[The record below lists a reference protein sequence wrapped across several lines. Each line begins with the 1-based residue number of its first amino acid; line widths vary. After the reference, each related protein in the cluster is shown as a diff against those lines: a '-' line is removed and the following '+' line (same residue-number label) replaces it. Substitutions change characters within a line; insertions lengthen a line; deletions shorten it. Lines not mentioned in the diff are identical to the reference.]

1 MNDQDARSH
10 VMGENARSLGFGLL
24 AGTLAGLPALLRG
37 LAADPAPPPLALLGA
52 IALPALVVAPVV
64 VGLRQAR
71 AAGRSLSAEEK
82 AGSLPALLGGSVLLS
97 LAPLTWLGSWLER
110 NTHHRPL
117 GAVTFACAASCV
129 LLGALLLARRLAA
142 LHRSPSERLV
152 RLGCFVVAGGLG
164 AYLLVRGAV
173 ASAQWS
179 GTWLDVTSLLGW
191 TAAAIWLPPLERRK
205 AMPAPAGPPVEPEAQ
220 PEAPSA
226 EPQAE
231 GAPAAPPERTDAP
244 ARLGPPAHLGT
255 AHLGTARLWKSAV
268 AAWLSVCVVG
278 VLALVLHGAELTAL
292 TPVFTWPFR

>member
-1 MNDQDARSH
+1 MNDQDARSR

-37 LAADPAPPPLALLGA
+37 LAAEPAPPPLALAGA
-52 IALPALVVAPVV
+52 VALPALVVAPVV

-71 AAGRSLSAEEK
+71 AAERSLATEERPR
-82 AGSLPALLGGSVLLS
+82 SFPVLLGGSVLLS

-179 GTWLDVTSLLGW
+179 GTWLDVTSLFGW

-205 AMPAPAGPPVEPEAQ
+205 AMPTRARPDVQPEAQ
-220 PEAPSA
+220 PQPPSPPA

-231 GAPAAPPERTDAP
+231 GAPAARPERTVP
-244 ARLGPPAHLGT
+244 
-255 AHLGTARLWKSAV
+255 RLWKSAV

-278 VLALVLHGAELTAL
+278 VLALALHGAELAAL